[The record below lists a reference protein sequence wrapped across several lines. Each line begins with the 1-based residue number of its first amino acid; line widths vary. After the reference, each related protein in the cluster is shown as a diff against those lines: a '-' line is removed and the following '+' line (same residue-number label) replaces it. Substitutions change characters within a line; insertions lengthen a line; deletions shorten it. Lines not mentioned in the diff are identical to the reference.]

1 MLIRLAELTDL
12 SWLTAHDRHIAW
24 EECERSVR
32 LRRVLVLSEA
42 DGGLVGW
49 LRWNLFWDNTPFM
62 NMLYLLP
69 ESRRQGHGS
78 ALVAHW
84 EGLMAGA
91 GYRRV
96 LTSTQADEEGQRFY
110 RRLGYRDAGALFLPG
125 EAAELIFMKDLTA
138 DGGKRAVHE
147 GE

>member
-12 SWLTAHDRHIAW
+12 TWLTAHDRHIAW

-32 LRRVLVLSEA
+32 LRRVLVVEA
-42 DGGLVGW
+42 EKGELVGW

-69 ESRRQGHGS
+69 ERRRQGYGT

-84 EGLMAGA
+84 EGMMAGA
-91 GYRRV
+91 GFRRA
-96 LTSTQADEEGQRFY
+96 LTSTQSDEEGQHFY
-110 RRLGYRDAGALFLPG
+110 RRLGYRDAGALLFPG
-125 EAAELIFMKDLTA
+125 EAAELILIKDLTA
-138 DGGKRAVHE
+138 HGAHE
-147 GE
+147 R